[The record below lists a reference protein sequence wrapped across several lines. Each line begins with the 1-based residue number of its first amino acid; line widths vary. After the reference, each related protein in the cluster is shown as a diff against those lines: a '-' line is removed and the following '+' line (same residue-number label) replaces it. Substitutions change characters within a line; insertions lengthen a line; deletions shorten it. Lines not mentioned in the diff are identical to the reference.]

1 MTRLTS
7 PETINPL
14 REGLRIP
21 RPPDPCAVVV
31 FGATGD
37 LTARKLVPALYNLAR
52 ERLLPAG
59 FSVVGFARRDWSDEQ
74 FRAAMKEGVTTFSR
88 EPLQPEL
95 WDSFARG
102 LHYVSATFDDHA
114 GYEKLAQRLEK
125 QDSSHGSAGNRL
137 FYLATPPTAYAE
149 IAHHLGEAGLVRG
162 GKTGGWT
169 RLVVE
174 KPYGRDLQ
182 SARELDRAIGMVFRE
197 RQIYRIDHYLGKE
210 TVQNILV
217 FRFGNGIFE
226 PIWNRRYV
234 DNVQVSVA
242 ETVGVEGRGGYYE
255 QAGGLRDMVQNHLMQ
270 VLSLV
275 AMEPVASFSG
285 DAVRDEKA
293 KVFKAIV
300 PMEDAARDTVRA
312 QYVGGAILGQSV
324 PGYRDEE
331 GVEPRSNTET
341 YSAMKLMIENWR
353 WAGVPFYLRA
363 GKRLPKRATE
373 VAITF
378 KTPPL
383 QLFRQMGAADNPT
396 PNLLVLRIQPDE
408 GISLRFGAKV
418 PGTRSD
424 VRPVNMDFRYGTS
437 FGTDPPEAYE
447 RLLLDAIIGDSTLF
461 TRWDSVEAAWELLT
475 PVIDAWSNGER
486 PLEFYDAGSWGPD
499 GAHELLEQDGRE
511 WHRM

>member
-1 MTRLTS
+1 M
-7 PETINPL
+7 
-14 REGLRIP
+14 
-21 RPPDPCAVVV
+21 VV

-37 LTARKLVPALYNLAR
+37 LTARKLIPALYNLFR
-52 ERLLPAG
+52 LRLLPAG
-59 FSVVGFARRDWSDEQ
+59 LTVVGFARREWSDEE
-74 FRAAMKEGVTTFSR
+74 FRALMKEAVREHSR
-88 EPLQPEL
+88 ESLVEEI
-95 WDSFARG
+95 WDSFASE
-102 LHYVSATFDDHA
+102 LHYVSGTFDDDEA
-114 GYEKLAQRLEK
+114 YTRLAERLRK
-125 QDSSHGSAGNRL
+125 QDDAHGTGGNRL
-137 FYLATPPTAYAE
+137 FYLATPPDAYQVIAE
-149 IAHHLGEAGLVRG
+149 RLGSNNLAGPAAG
-162 GKTGGWT
+162 AGWT

-174 KPYGRDLQ
+174 KPYGRDLA
-182 SARELDRAIGMVFRE
+182 SARQLDNRIGKVFRE

-255 QAGGLRDMVQNHLMQ
+255 DAGALRDMVQNHLLQ
-270 VLSLV
+270 VLALV
-275 AMEPVASFSG
+275 AMEPVASVSG

-293 KVFKAIV
+293 KVFQAIV
-300 PMEDAARDTVRA
+300 PIENIAEDTVRA
-312 QYVGGAILGQSV
+312 QYASGAIMGQAV
-324 PGYRDEE
+324 RGYRDEV
-331 GVEPRSNTET
+331 GVDPRSVTET
-341 YSAMKLMIENWR
+341 FAALRLRIENWR
-353 WAGVPFYLRA
+353 WADVPFYLRT

-383 QLFRQMGAADNPT
+383 QLFRQLGGGDEPT
-396 PNLLVLRIQPDE
+396 PNLLVIRIQPDE

-418 PGTRSD
+418 PGTRTD
-424 VRPVNMDFRYGTS
+424 VRPVNMDFRYGSS

-461 TRWDSVEAAWELLT
+461 TRWDSVEAAWTLLS
-475 PVIDAWSNGER
+475 PVLDGWVNGER
-486 PLEFYDAGSWGPD
+486 PVEFYDAGSWGPD
-499 GAHELLEQDGRE
+499 GARALIEEDGRE

>member
-1 MTRLTS
+1 MRLQRTA
-7 PETINPL
+7 EA
-14 REGLRIP
+14 
-21 RPPDPCAVVV
+21 CALVV
-31 FGATGD
+31 FGASGD

-52 ERLLPAG
+52 MRMLPAG
-59 FSVVGFARRDWSDEQ
+59 FSVIGLARREWSDEQ
-74 FRAAMKEGVTTFSR
+74 FRALMKEAVARFSR
-88 EPLQPEL
+88 EPIQDDI
-95 WDSFARG
+95 WDSFAQD
-102 LHYVSATFDDHA
+102 LHFVAGSFDDA
-114 GYEKLAQRLEK
+114 GAYQRLGERLTK
-125 QDSSHGSAGNRL
+125 QDTAHGSGGNRL
-137 FYLATPPTAYAE
+137 FYLATPPDAYE
-149 IAHHLGEAGLVRG
+149 VIADRLGGAGLARTEEG
-162 GKTGGWT
+162 RWT

-174 KPYGRDLQ
+174 KPYGRDLV
-182 SARELDRAIGMVFRE
+182 SARKLDDNVGKVFRE

-226 PIWNRRYV
+226 PVWNRRYV
-234 DNVQVSVA
+234 DNVQVSVS

-255 QAGGLRDMVQNHLMQ
+255 QAGALRDMVQNHLMQ

-293 KVFKAIV
+293 KVFSAIV
-300 PMEDAARDTVRA
+300 PIENIARDTVRA
-312 QYVGGAILGQSV
+312 QYVSGAILGKVV
-324 PGYRDEE
+324 PAYRDEE

-341 YSAMKLMIENWR
+341 YAAMRLMIENWR
-353 WAGVPFYLRA
+353 WADVPFYLRT

-383 QLFRQMGAADNPT
+383 QLFRQMGVGDSPT

-475 PVIDAWSNGER
+475 PVIDAWENGER

-499 GAHELLEQDGRE
+499 GAHELTERDGRE

>member
-1 MTRLTS
+1 MTS
-7 PETINPL
+7 PTQAPTNPFRDTMRL
-14 REGLRIP
+14 QRTPE
-21 RPPDPCAVVV
+21 PCAVVV
-31 FGATGD
+31 FGASGD

-52 ERLLPAG
+52 LRMLPSG
-59 FSVVGFARRDWSDEQ
+59 FSVMGLARREWTDEQ
-74 FRAAMKEGVTTFSR
+74 FRELMKEAVARHSR
-88 EPLQPEL
+88 TPLEVEI

-102 LHYVSATFDDHA
+102 LHFVSGSFDDPDVYLQL
-114 GYEKLAQRLEK
+114 GSRLEAH
-125 QDSSHGSAGNRL
+125 DRAHGTSGNRL
-137 FYLATPPTAYAE
+137 FYLATPPDAYTTIAE
-149 IAHHLGEAGLVRG
+149 RLGVGGLARP
-162 GKTGGWT
+162 TSGWS

-174 KPYGRDLQ
+174 KPYGRDLG
-182 SARELDRAIGMVFRE
+182 SARELDHAIGTVFRE

-234 DNVQVSVA
+234 DNIQVSVA

-255 QAGGLRDMVQNHLMQ
+255 HAGALRDMVQNHLLQ

-293 KVFKAIV
+293 KVFEAIEPLADV
-300 PMEDAARDTVRA
+300 AKETVRG
-312 QYVGGAILGQSV
+312 QYTAGAILGESV
-324 PGYRDEE
+324 TGYREEE
-331 GVEPRSNTET
+331 GVDPRSNTE
-341 YSAMKLMIENWR
+341 SFAALKLHVENWR
-353 WAGVPFYLRA
+353 WADVPFYLRT

-383 QLFRQMGAADNPT
+383 HLFRQMGGDDLT

-418 PGTRSD
+418 PGTRTG
-424 VRPVNMDFRYGTS
+424 VRPVNMDFRYGTA

-447 RLLLDAIIGDSTLF
+447 RLLLDAMIGDSTLF
-461 TRWDSVEAAWELLT
+461 TRWDSVEAAWALLT
-475 PVIDAWSNGER
+475 PVIDAWENQER
-486 PLEFYDAGSWGPD
+486 PLEFYEAGSWGPD
-499 GAHELLEQDGRE
+499 GARELIEQDGRE

>member
-1 MTRLTS
+1 M
-7 PETINPL
+7 
-14 REGLRIP
+14 
-21 RPPDPCAVVV
+21 
-31 FGATGD
+31 
-37 LTARKLVPALYNLAR
+37 
-52 ERLLPAG
+52 
-59 FSVVGFARRDWSDEQ
+59 GFARREWTDEQ
-74 FRAAMKEGVTTFSR
+74 FRELMKDAVARYSR
-88 EPLQPEL
+88 TPLEIEI

-102 LHYVSATFDDHA
+102 LHYVSGSFDDA
-114 GYEKLAQRLEK
+114 DAYLQLGSRLEAH
-125 QDSSHGSAGNRL
+125 DRAHGTSGNRL
-137 FYLATPPTAYAE
+137 FYLATPPDAYTTIAE
-149 IAHHLGEAGLVRG
+149 RLGLGGLARPSS
-162 GKTGGWT
+162 GWS

-174 KPYGRDLQ
+174 KPYGRDLG
-182 SARELDRAIGMVFRE
+182 SARELDHAIGAVFRE

-234 DNVQVSVA
+234 DNIQVSVA

-255 QAGGLRDMVQNHLMQ
+255 HAGALRDMVQNHLLQ

-275 AMEPVASFSG
+275 AMEPVASFGG

-293 KVFKAIV
+293 KVFEAIV
-300 PMEDAARDTVRA
+300 PIAEVAKETVRG
-312 QYVGGAILGQSV
+312 QYTTGAILGESV
-324 PGYRDEE
+324 TGYREE
-331 GVEPRSNTET
+331 DGVDPRSNTET
-341 YSAMKLMIENWR
+341 FAALKLHIENWR
-353 WAGVPFYLRA
+353 WADVPFYLRT

-383 QLFRQMGAADNPT
+383 HLFRQMGGEDLT

-418 PGTRSD
+418 PGTRTG
-424 VRPVNMDFRYGTS
+424 VRPVNMDFRYGTA

-447 RLLLDAIIGDSTLF
+447 RLLLDAMIGDSTLF
-461 TRWDSVEAAWELLT
+461 TRWDSVQAAWSLLT
-475 PVIDAWSNGER
+475 PVIDAWDNQER
-486 PLEFYDAGSWGPD
+486 ALEFYESGSWGPD
-499 GAHELLEQDGRE
+499 GARELIEQDGRG

>member
-1 MTRLTS
+1 MTA
-7 PETINPL
+7 ETLANPL
-14 REGLRIP
+14 RTGMRVQRTPEA
-21 RPPDPCAVVV
+21 CAVVV

-52 ERLLPAG
+52 LRMLPGG

-74 FRAAMKEGVTTFSR
+74 FRAVMKEAVAKFSR
-88 EPLQPEL
+88 APLQEEI

-102 LHYVSATFDDHA
+102 LHYVSGTFDDA
-114 GYEKLAQRLEK
+114 GAYFRLGQRLLAQ
-125 QDSSHGSAGNRL
+125 DAAHGAGGNRL
-137 FYLATPPTAYAE
+137 FYLATPPDSYAT
-149 IAHHLGEAGLVRG
+149 IAHHLGTAELARG
-162 GKTGGWT
+162 TKTGGWV

-174 KPYGRDLQ
+174 KPYGRDLA
-182 SARELDRAIGMVFRE
+182 SARELDRDVGTVFRE

-234 DNVQVSVA
+234 DNVQVSVG

-255 QAGGLRDMVQNHLMQ
+255 QAGALRDMVQNHLLQ

-275 AMEPVASFSG
+275 AMEPVASFTG

-293 KVFKAIV
+293 KVFHAVTPI
-300 PMEDAARDTVRA
+300 EDIGRDTVRA
-312 QYVGGAILGQSV
+312 QYALGAILGESV

-331 GVEPRSNTET
+331 GVDPRSNIET
-341 YSAMKLMIENWR
+341 FTAMKLQIENWR
-353 WAGVPFYLRA
+353 WADVPFYLRV

-383 QLFRQMGAADNPT
+383 QLFRQMGGGDTPT

-437 FGTDPPEAYE
+437 FGADPPEAYE

-475 PVIDAWSNGER
+475 PVLDAWGNGER

-499 GAHELLEQDGRE
+499 GARELVEQDGRE

>member
-1 MTRLTS
+1 MTT
-7 PETINPL
+7 ETIANPL
-14 REGLRIP
+14 RAGMRVQRAAES
-21 RPPDPCAVVV
+21 CAVVV

-52 ERLLPAG
+52 LRMLPGG
-59 FSVVGFARRDWSDEQ
+59 FSVVGFARRDWDDDR
-74 FRAAMKEGVTTFSR
+74 FRAVMKEAVSEHSR
-88 EPLQPEL
+88 EPVQEDL

-102 LHYVSATFDDHA
+102 LHYVQGSFDDA
-114 GYEKLAQRLEK
+114 AAYDQLGQRLSA
-125 QDSSHGSAGNRL
+125 QDKAHGAGGNRL
-137 FYLATPPTAYAE
+137 FYLATPPDAYAT
-149 IAHHLGEAGLVRG
+149 IAMRLGEAGLVHG
-162 GKTGGWT
+162 GREGGWS

-174 KPYGRDLQ
+174 KPYGRDLS
-182 SARELDRAIGMVFRE
+182 SARKLDHEIGLVFRE

-255 QAGGLRDMVQNHLMQ
+255 QAGGLRDMVQNHLLQ
-270 VLSLV
+270 VLALV
-275 AMEPVASFSG
+275 AMEPVASFRG

-293 KVFKAIV
+293 KVFDAVV
-300 PMEDAARDTVRA
+300 PIGDIARDTVRA
-312 QYVGGAILGQSV
+312 QYASGSILGQAV

-331 GVEPRSNTET
+331 GVESRSSTET
-341 YSAMKLMIENWR
+341 YTAMKLQIENWR
-353 WAGVPFYLRA
+353 WADVPFYLRT

-383 QLFRQMGAADNPT
+383 HLFRQMGGDSLT

-424 VRPVNMDFRYGTS
+424 VRPVNMDFRYGAA
-437 FGTDPPEAYE
+437 FGADPPEAYE
-447 RLLLDAIIGDSTLF
+447 RLLLDAMIGDSTLF
-461 TRWDSVEAAWELLT
+461 TRWDSVESAWSLLT
-475 PVIDAWSNGER
+475 PVLDAWGNGER
-486 PLEFYDAGSWGPD
+486 PLEFYEAGSWGPD
-499 GAHELLEQDGRE
+499 GARYLTERDGRE

>member
-1 MTRLTS
+1 MTTS
-7 PETINPL
+7 TSDRPNPL
-14 REGLRIP
+14 RAGLRLP
-21 RPPDPCAVVV
+21 RSPDPCAVVV

-37 LTARKLVPALYNLAR
+37 LTARKLMPALYNLSR

-74 FRAAMKEGVTTFSR
+74 FRAVMKEAVTQYSR
-88 EPLQPEL
+88 EPVEEDI
-95 WDSFARG
+95 WESFAQG
-102 LHYVSATFDDHA
+102 LHYVSSTFDDLA
-114 GYEKLAQRLEK
+114 GYQRLGERLAA
-125 QDSSHGSAGNRL
+125 QDTAHGASGNRL
-137 FYLATPPTAYAE
+137 FYLATPPTAYAP
-149 IAHHLGEAGLVRG
+149 IARRIGEAGLARA
-162 GKTGGWT
+162 GKDAGWA

-174 KPYGRDLQ
+174 KPFGRDLA
-182 SARELDRAIGMVFRE
+182 SARELDRSVGAVFRE

-242 ETVGVEGRGGYYE
+242 ETVGTEGRGAYYE
-255 QAGGLRDMVQNHLMQ
+255 EAGALRDMVQNHLFQ
-270 VLSLV
+270 VLALV
-275 AMEPVASFSG
+275 AMEPVAAFQG

-293 KVFKAIV
+293 KVFRAITPIDSV
-300 PMEDAARDTVRA
+300 DRDTVRG
-312 QYVGGAILGQSV
+312 QYVGGAIVGEQV
-324 PGYRDEE
+324 PGYRQEP
-331 GVEPRSNTET
+331 GVAPDSRMET
-341 YSAMKLMIENWR
+341 YVALRLEIENWR
-353 WAGVPFYLRA
+353 WAGVPFYLRV

-378 KTPPL
+378 KTAPL
-383 QLFRQMGAADNPT
+383 QLFRNMGGDNPT

-437 FGTDPPEAYE
+437 FGVSAPEAYE
-447 RLLLDAIIGDSTLF
+447 RLLLDAMLGDSTLF
-461 TRWDSVEAAWELLT
+461 TRSDSVDAAWEVLT
-475 PVIDAWSNGER
+475 PVLDDWAGGASA
-486 PLEFYDAGSWGPD
+486 LQFYEAGSWGPD
-499 GAHELLEQDGRE
+499 RATDLIERDGRE

>member
-1 MTRLTS
+1 MTTAT
-7 PETINPL
+7 PPAVNPL
-14 REGLRIP
+14 RQGLRLP
-21 RPPDPCAVVV
+21 RTPEPCAVVV

-52 ERLLPAG
+52 ERLLPTG
-59 FSVVGFARRDWSDEQ
+59 FSVVGFSRRDWDDDQ
-74 FRAAMKEGVTTFSR
+74 FRAAMKDAVAKFSR
-88 EPLQPEL
+88 TPLQEDI
-95 WDSFARG
+95 WESFART
-102 LHYVSATFDDHA
+102 LHYVRGDFSAMP
-114 GYEKLAQRLEK
+114 GYELLADRLVK
-125 QDSSHGSAGNRL
+125 QDSAHGASGNRL

-149 IAHHLGEAGLVRG
+149 IARNLGEAGLSRG
-162 GKTGGWT
+162 GPNARWA

-174 KPYGRDLQ
+174 KPFGRDLE
-182 SARELDRAIGMVFRE
+182 SARKLDQALGLVFRE
-197 RQIYRIDHYLGKE
+197 RQIFRIDHYLGKE

-242 ETVGVEGRGGYYE
+242 ETVGVEGRGSYYE
-255 QAGGLRDMVQNHLMQ
+255 ETGALRDMVQNHLMQ
-270 VLSLV
+270 VLALV
-275 AMEPVASFSG
+275 AMEPVSSFRG
-285 DAVRDEKA
+285 DAVRDEKV
-293 KVFKAIV
+293 KVFHSMPPIRDV
-300 PMEDAARDTVRA
+300 DAQTMRG
-312 QYVGGAILGQSV
+312 QYTAGAILGERV
-324 PGYRDEE
+324 PGYRGEPE
-331 GVEPRSNTET
+331 VAPESMVESFV
-341 YSAMKLMIENWR
+341 AMKLEIQNWR
-353 WAGVPFYLRA
+353 WADVPFYLRV

-378 KTPPL
+378 KRAPL
-383 QLFRQMGAADNPT
+383 QLFRMIGGDAPA

-437 FGTDPPEAYE
+437 FGVDPPEAYE
-447 RLLLDAIIGDSTLF
+447 RLLLDAMIGDSTLF

-475 PVIDAWSNGER
+475 PVLQAWDEGAS
-486 PLEFYDAGSWGPD
+486 PLRFYEAGTWGPEE
-499 GAHELLEQDGRE
+499 ARSLIEQDGRE